1 MVIQRPEGSRRGA
14 GGDEKTVANHFNR
27 IKHRDRFVLS
37 HFNAGMSSMKNKLI
51 AITGAASGIGRATA
65 QLLASHGAILSLAD
79 ANEESLQHFETELK
93 KEGVDVITQKV
104 DVRVRTE
111 VDNWIGKT
119 VEHFNKP
126 LDGNRPTLI
135 EILAILGE
143 DLMIRANILA

>member
-1 MVIQRPEGSRRGA
+1 
-14 GGDEKTVANHFNR
+14 
-27 IKHRDRFVLS
+27 
-37 HFNAGMSSMKNKLI
+37 MSSMKNKLI

-79 ANEESLQHFETELK
+79 ANEESLQHFETDLK

-119 VEHFNKP
+119 VEHFSKP

-135 EILAILGE
+135 EILAIIGE
-143 DLMIRANILA
+143 ALVIRANILA

>member
-1 MVIQRPEGSRRGA
+1 
-14 GGDEKTVANHFNR
+14 
-27 IKHRDRFVLS
+27 
-37 HFNAGMSSMKNKLI
+37 MKDKLI

-79 ANEESLQHFETELK
+79 ANEESLQQFESELK

-119 VEHFNKP
+119 VEHFSRP
-126 LDGNRPTLI
+126 IDGNRPTPI
-135 EILAILGE
+135 EFPPKARCWRTHHSFLVTARVASLSELAGGRG
-143 DLMIRANILA
+143 MIR

>member
-1 MVIQRPEGSRRGA
+1 LGRRGA
-14 GGDEKTVANHFNR
+14 GGEPEGTKRQLQTTL
-27 IKHRDRFVLS
+27 IELS
-37 HFNAGMSSMKNKLI
+37 IETASFYLTSNAGMSSIKNKLI

-79 ANEESLQHFETELK
+79 ANEESLQHFESELK

-119 VEHFNKP
+119 VEHFSKP

-143 DLMIRANILA
+143 ALVIRANILA